1 MLFTVFK
8 QFLFLGC
15 ISFGGPA
22 AHLGYFKRRFVDELD
37 WLSEEEYA
45 QIVAISQFLPG
56 PGSSQTGFAIGYR
69 MAGLAGGI
77 AAFIAFTLPS
87 VIIILLL
94 ATFGAA
100 ISEMPVYQGIVQGL
114 KLLAVVVVADATLG
128 MFNSFCKNKIT
139 QALCVIT
146 AVSCILI
153 PSLILQIL
161 LLLLCAVVGLIWLTA
176 PESKQSSSSTVI
188 RPNSV
193 ALLSFGLLLI
203 GLPLVAHIAPELA
216 LANTFFHAGSLVF
229 GGGHVVLPM
238 LQSML
243 TDTISSD
250 VFLSGYAAAQAIP
263 GPMFTFATWLGYH
276 LLPAAPLTGAGIA
289 TLMIFLPGF
298 LLLIGF
304 LKSWQSLS
312 DNAKLQGAMLG
323 INACVTGLLLSALYQ
338 PVFSSAVNGAM
349 EMVLVIVGL
358 WLLKSVKAPV
368 MLLVGF
374 YLLAGATILT

>member
-1 MLFTVFK
+1 MLFSVFK
-8 QFLFLGC
+8 QFLLLGC

-22 AHLGYFKRRFVDELD
+22 AHLGYFKKRFVDELN
-37 WLSEEEYA
+37 WLSNDDYA
-45 QIVAISQFLPG
+45 QIVALSQFLPG

-77 AAFIAFTLPS
+77 AAFVAFTLPS

-94 ATFGAA
+94 ASFGTGLNDT
-100 ISEMPVYQGIVQGL
+100 PVYQGIVQGL

-128 MFNSFCKNKIT
+128 MFNSFCNNKIT
-139 QALCVIT
+139 QTLFAVT
-146 AVSCILI
+146 AVSCILL
-153 PSLILQIL
+153 PSLMLQML
-161 LLLLCAVVGLIWLTA
+161 LLLICALVGLIRLKTSAA
-176 PESKQSSSSTVI
+176 PQNKPTSAVK
-188 RPNSV
+188 PNSL
-193 ALLSFGLLLI
+193 ALLLFGLMLL
-203 GLPLVAHIAPELA
+203 GLPFAAHIAPELA
-216 LANTFFHAGSLVF
+216 MANTFFHAGSLVF

-243 TDTISSD
+243 SDTISND

-276 LLPAAPLTGAGIA
+276 WLPATPLLGASIA

-312 DNAKLQGAMLG
+312 DNPKLQGAMLG

-338 PVFSSAVNGAM
+338 PVFISAVSGAM

-358 WLLKSVKAPV
+358 WLLKSIKAPV
-368 MLLVGF
+368 MWLVGF
-374 YLLAGATILT
+374 YVLAGATLLV